1 MAQENTVKPSEA
13 EIVLQGIKKT
23 YVMGEVQVPVLHGID
38 IEIVKGELTVILGAS
53 GSGKSTLL
61 NIIGGIDRATAGS
74 VTFRGSEITSF
85 SDKALTE
92 YRRKSVGFVFQF
104 YNLVSTLTAKENVEV
119 STEVADNPMDPV
131 KALELVG
138 MGDRADY
145 FPAQLSGGQQQRVAI
160 ARALAKNPALMLC
173 DEPTGALDF
182 QTGRMVLKTLKQLND
197 ELGTTIVI
205 ITHCAP
211 LAQVAHR
218 IIHLGSG
225 LIEECTINKNRA
237 NAEDITW

>member
-1 MAQENTVKPSEA
+1 MENEKTA
-13 EIVLQGIKKT
+13 EIRLSGITKT

-38 IEIVKGELTVILGAS
+38 LEIVKGELTVILGAS

-61 NIIGGIDRATAGS
+61 NIIGGIDKPSSGE
-74 VTFRGSEITSF
+74 VWFRDENISAMPE
-85 SDKALTE
+85 KRLTG
-92 YRRKSVGFVFQF
+92 YRRKNVGLVFQF

-119 STEVADNPMDPV
+119 STEVADNAMDPV
-131 KALELVG
+131 EALKLVG
-138 MGDRADY
+138 MGDRIDY

-182 QTGRMVLKTLKQLND
+182 KTGRLVLQTLKDLN
-197 ELGTTIVI
+197 EKLGTTIVI

-211 LAQVAHR
+211 LAQAAHR

-225 LIEECTINKNRA
+225 LVEKSEINQKRLDVG
-237 NAEDITW
+237 EIYW